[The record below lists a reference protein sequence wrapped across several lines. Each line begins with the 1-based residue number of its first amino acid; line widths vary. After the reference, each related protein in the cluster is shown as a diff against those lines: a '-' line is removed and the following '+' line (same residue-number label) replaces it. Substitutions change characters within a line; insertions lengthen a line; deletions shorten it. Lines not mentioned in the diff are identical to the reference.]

1 MRLQF
6 PATVQRE
13 TVTKGREPRAQTV
26 ITFFS
31 DTGLDETQTARVRA
45 AADIVENKLR
55 DILREQLG
63 GTYSVSVGYS
73 DTAPQPGYG
82 TTTVQFGSS
91 PENVEKLSAAVLAE
105 VERLRRDGPTA
116 GDLQIV
122 KEADKNDLAQ
132 ALRQNAYWLNALQ
145 SAHLL
150 GRDAALHSAPRRA
163 HRCADARERAR
174 GDAEV
179 PAGRPLH
186 RRDADAR
193 GPGGRGGCAAVRAV
207 AGWVR

>member
-1 MRLQF
+1 MSRSL
-6 PATVQRE
+6 
-13 TVTKGREPRAQTV
+13 
-26 ITFFS
+26 
-31 DTGLDETQTARVRA
+31 L
-45 AADIVENKLR
+45 NKLR

-63 GTYSVSVGYS
+63 GTYSVSVGYA

-116 GDLQIV
+116 AELQIV

-132 ALRQNAYWLNALQ
+132 ALRQNPYWLNALQ

-150 GRDAALHSAPRRA
+150 GRDATRIPRRA
-163 HRCADARERAR
+163 ERTDALTPENVHEAMRKYLPADRYTIVTLMPEAPAAAAAAART
-174 GDAEV
+174 
-179 PAGRPLH
+179 P
-186 RRDADAR
+186 
-193 GPGGRGGCAAVRAV
+193 
-207 AGWVR
+207 

>member
-1 MRLQF
+1 MHLQF

-13 TVTKGREPRAQTV
+13 TVTKGQEPRAQTV

-31 DTGLDETQTARVRA
+31 DTGLDEAQTARVRA

-73 DTAPQPGYG
+73 DTSPQPGYG

-91 PENVEKLSAAVLAE
+91 PENVEKLSAAVMTE

-116 GDLQIV
+116 ADLQIV
-122 KEADKNDLAQ
+122 KEAEKNDLAQ
-132 ALRQNAYWLNALQ
+132 ALRQNAVLAERAAVG
-145 SAHLL
+145 AHA
-150 GRDAALHSAPRRA
+150 RPRPDAHSAPRRA
-163 HRCADARERAR
+163 HRRADARERAR

-179 PAGRPLH
+179 PARGSLH
-186 RRDADAR
+186 GRDADA
-193 GPGGRGGCAAVRAV
+193 GGASGRGRSRR
-207 AGWVR
+207 WRR